1 MAKLMFKAI
10 GITTMLV
17 TIAVLLLIPSV
28 FAYSG
33 TNVNNNQDTDG
44 STWQVSERVTGY
56 YNTLGHYEEVYH
68 QSWRGCISP
77 VSYGTGMYYR
87 WSASGSLGGYDT
99 GIVLVSGA
107 ISAASTIKPSDYGVS
122 YVEHASSYS
131 ASYFVINGVTQFK
144 QSTVSI

>member
-1 MAKLMFKAI
+1 MLIAMAM
-10 GITTMLV
+10 V
-17 TIAVLLLIPSV
+17 TLIPSV

-33 TNVNNNQDTDG
+33 YNTNYNQDSDG

-56 YNTLGHYEEVYH
+56 YNTVGHYEEVLH
-68 QSWRGCISP
+68 QAWRGCVSP

-87 WSASGSLGGYDT
+87 WTVSGSLGGYDT
-99 GIVLVSGA
+99 GTVLVSGA
-107 ISAASTIKPSDYGVS
+107 ISATSYIKPSDYGKA

-131 ASYFVINGVTQFK
+131 ASYFVISGVTQFK